1 MSEVFPTYN
10 LTTCEATPS
19 VISLQ
24 VLRDGLSLCNSPDGP
39 QIDLFGPALVPASPT
54 AQPESVKAT
63 PTSATCGL
71 SSSVSSASAALQQ
84 SLENRLRRQLSLD
97 GSIEYSLTWKVKATP
112 AGRQYCLLR
121 ASAPRTSGRA
131 CSGWPTPQAHDERER
146 GNTMAD
152 HHHFPHDLSN
162 AAKMAGWPSPNW
174 HDGRRPAPDLKS
186 TQGTNLS
193 RDAVKWLAGWA
204 TPTTR
209 DHKDTGDLS
218 NVPVNCLLGRQA
230 RLSNAS
236 TEGRGAL
243 APAFSLWL
251 MGFPPAWSIA
261 APHVERKGK

>member
-121 ASAPRTSGRA
+121 ASGRRTSGRD
-131 CSGWPTPQAHDERER
+131 CSGWPSPKASNTTGAGTR
-146 GNTMAD
+146 G
-152 HHHFPHDLSN
+152 
-162 AAKMAGWPSPNW
+162 KG
-174 HDGRRPAPDLKS
+174 GE
-186 TQGTNLS
+186 NLQT
-193 RDAVKWLAGWA
+193 VAGWA

-218 NVPVNCLLGRQA
+218 NVPVNCLL
-230 RLSNAS
+230 
-236 TEGRGAL
+236 
-243 APAFSLWL
+243 
-251 MGFPPAWSIA
+251 
-261 APHVERKGK
+261 